1 MFIARLLF
9 RPMITWLRR
18 EGYKLVCHWGYSPSR
33 MLPYCNRALLE
44 NCERL
49 LEELVDEMMA
59 DSERIITDFDLD
71 FMDQDPVVQD
81 VGTQLT
87 FQPLIAEI
95 QMQGEL

>member
-1 MFIARLLF
+1 M
-9 RPMITWLRR
+9 
-18 EGYKLVCHWGYSPSR
+18 
-33 MLPYCNRALLE
+33 
-44 NCERL
+44 
-49 LEELVDEMMA
+49 EELVDEMMA

-95 QMQGEL
+95 QMQEEL